1 LVYGAGSDAVA
12 AANDAVDPALL
23 MQLSMTK
30 PIGFIGKLCM
40 EVQREN

>member
-1 LVYGAGSDAVA
+1 
-12 AANDAVDPALL
+12 LL

-40 EVQREN
+40 EVQRENWICIAAASLLLLP